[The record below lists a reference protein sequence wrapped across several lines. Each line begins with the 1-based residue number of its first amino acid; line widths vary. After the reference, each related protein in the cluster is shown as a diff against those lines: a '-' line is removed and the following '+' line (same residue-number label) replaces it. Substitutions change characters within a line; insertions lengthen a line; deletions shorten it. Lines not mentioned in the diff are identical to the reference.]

1 LPCDSIPLV
10 EDAVAFGAG
19 DDEPI
24 LAVGLISDGLAGTEF
39 LQDVFL
45 ISGEVEIERTV

>member
-1 LPCDSIPLV
+1 MPLV

-24 LAVGLISDGLAGTEF
+24 VAVSLIGDGRARVEI
-39 LQDVFL
+39 LQRELL
-45 ISGEVEIERTV
+45 ISGDVEIERIV